1 MDTIIAADAAAAR
14 PRLTGF
20 ARGIHLPFQGD
31 PLDWLEEH
39 VQFPHSARSTR
50 FTRQQGPWWNDVIAQ
65 FSNPRTRQIYVR
77 ACTGAGK
84 STLLEALSTLI
95 VAHDPGPSL
104 FITQTDQTAVDWME
118 QRLLPVL
125 HNCKPVAALM
135 PSNRFKVRKDAIIFS
150 HMALMAGGS
159 NISNA
164 QEKSVK
170 HLFLDEAWTYS
181 SLIGQFKA
189 RHHDR
194 FDRKTVIVSQAHEEP
209 HQLDD
214 EWDAGKRHYW
224 AFDCLKCGALVKPDW
239 TNYKYDEVKNEHGEW
254 QWGAL
259 SASVRHVC
267 PHCEHVT
274 ADTTQARR
282 ALADRSRWV
291 AEDGDAMDGHVSYWL
306 PAQCVWWIK
315 WSDLVISWV
324 RANDA
329 KHLGLLEPL
338 KDFKMKKLA
347 QPWPKEL
354 ELPAVEMEAADY
366 NAADMEDGRAIADEM
381 IRLMTIDVQQ
391 DHYWAVIRA
400 WTNSGTS
407 RLLYCGRVLTLDKLR
422 EIQPRYKVPDKKTC
436 MDAGNSFHGVVY
448 DRCAQYGWTAL
459 IGRGEDWFSSK
470 NKQGRTIRRLYSKPD
485 YVPAPT
491 TKSKQTGRSAMVLF
505 FHWASD
511 PVKDVLARLRTIG
524 SPTWEFPH
532 DVPREYLLHL
542 NSERKRDV
550 VDKITK
556 RTRKRWTKTH
566 RPNHLWDCEAMQV
579 VVAMMLGALP
589 DLSEDVVDEPPANE

>member
-1 MDTIIAADAAAAR
+1 
-14 PRLTGF
+14 
-20 ARGIHLPFQGD
+20 
-31 PLDWLEEH
+31 
-39 VQFPHSARSTR
+39 
-50 FTRQQGPWWNDVIAQ
+50 
-65 FSNPRTRQIYVR
+65 
-77 ACTGAGK
+77 
-84 STLLEALSTLI
+84 
-95 VAHDPGPSL
+95 
-104 FITQTDQTAVDWME
+104 
-118 QRLLPVL
+118 
-125 HNCKPVAALM
+125 
-135 PSNRFKVRKDAIIFS
+135 
-150 HMALMAGGS
+150 
-159 NISNA
+159 
-164 QEKSVK
+164 
-170 HLFLDEAWTYS
+170 
-181 SLIGQFKA
+181 
-189 RHHDR
+189 
-194 FDRKTVIVSQAHEEP
+194 
-209 HQLDD
+209 
-214 EWDAGKRHYW
+214 
-224 AFDCLKCGALVKPDW
+224 
-239 TNYKYDEVKNEHGEW
+239 
-254 QWGAL
+254 
-259 SASVRHVC
+259 
-267 PHCEHVT
+267 
-274 ADTTQARR
+274 
-282 ALADRSRWV
+282 
-291 AEDGDAMDGHVSYWL
+291 MDGHVSYWL

-366 NAADMEDGRAIADEM
+366 NAADMEDGRAITDEM

-422 EIQPRYKVPDKKTC
+422 EIQTRYKVADKKTC

-459 IGRGEDWFSSK
+459 IGRGEDWFSAK
-470 NKQGRTIRRLYSKPD
+470 NKQGRTIRRLFSKPD

-491 TKSKQTGRSAMVLF
+491 TKSKQTGRAAMVLF

-550 VDKITK
+550 VDKVTK

-589 DLSEDVVDEPPANE
+589 DLSEDVIDQSPAVE